1 MPRIL
6 LVDDEPLVTGTLQ
19 ALILGAMPDLEV
31 QSVNSGSEALDLL
44 DRNAYDLVVT
54 DVSMPRISGLE
65 LLDHIRKQGSACYV
79 IVLTAYDSFEYA
91 YKASQYEDVRFILK
105 IEPPEVILDAVR
117 SGLESRRVTLRVPPA
132 DGKQSVTFGDAF
144 RWLGSIERRNL
155 PALMDALRNGIRR
168 EGYPGARQKCAVL
181 LQMQLQE
188 VFGENCLEGLKIDG
202 CTAETILLYRS
213 YPTAEDWLI
222 QVRSLL
228 ESLFFGGAAQ
238 ASETDETLDRIN
250 RYIQEHFSEP
260 ISLARIAEHFNY
272 NSSYLSRFYK
282 QNMREGIN
290 EHITRVRIEAA
301 CRLLRDGELRVGV
314 IAEQCGFQTAK
325 YFITAFRRVKGMT
338 PKSWRDSL

>member
-132 DGKQSVTFGDAF
+132 DGKQSVTFGDVEIGGEELEKAF
-144 RWLGSIERRNL
+144 ENAGKTLEE
-155 PALMDALRNGIRR
+155 A
-168 EGYPGARQKCAVL
+168 
-181 LQMQLQE
+181 
-188 VFGENCLEGLKIDG
+188 FGTEAA
-202 CTAETILLYRS
+202 AETS
-213 YPTAEDWLI
+213 ENAEETTAADN
-222 QVRSLL
+222 
-228 ESLFFGGAAQ
+228 AA
-238 ASETDETLDRIN
+238 
-250 RYIQEHFSEP
+250 
-260 ISLARIAEHFNY
+260 
-272 NSSYLSRFYK
+272 
-282 QNMREGIN
+282 
-290 EHITRVRIEAA
+290 
-301 CRLLRDGELRVGV
+301 
-314 IAEQCGFQTAK
+314 
-325 YFITAFRRVKGMT
+325 
-338 PKSWRDSL
+338 